1 MYDRASSDRRGQDIR
16 GCGRKNPSGAPQLY
30 DEFVEQLME
39 AEQKK
44 LDRAVSRL
52 ADRGL
57 PTNVQ
62 KGRAFKGLENLVEI
76 KEHGLRV
83 IWFESGERSATG
95 KRVRV
100 LTHGF
105 RKKSNRTP
113 SREIERAERIKR
125 EYMATYCQ
133 R

>member
-1 MYDRASSDRRGQDIR
+1 
-16 GCGRKNPSGAPQLY
+16 
-30 DEFVEQLME
+30 VEQLME

-62 KGRAFKGLENLVEI
+62 KGRAFKGLENLCEI

-83 IWFESGERSATG
+83 IWFESGELSATG
-95 KRVRV
+95 KRVIV

-113 SREIERAERIKR
+113 GREIERAERIRR